1 MEVRPGK
8 TLGDVRL
15 PHAMVEIV
23 PQPRLLQ
30 PYRILAGVPHAPGL
44 MAFSLL
50 GRLQM
55 PAVPMVLTFL
65 VAEWTGS
72 YAAAGV
78 VVGAVTVGQAV
89 AGPVRGRAAD
99 RRSVPLLM
107 IVMGA
112 LYAVGLVAIVL
123 VAEALPA
130 QQWWVVIPLAGL
142 TGLALPPVGQVGKA
156 IWPRLASGRALEA
169 AYAVEAT
176 LQELIYVIAPVF
188 AAFIVTYLGAD
199 VGTLAV
205 AVVSILGPALFALA
219 LWHAGLQR
227 APARPASSAGQRR
240 GLLRIPGM
248 LRLPVFGAALIA
260 GLVSGD
266 LLLVGWSQER
276 GTPQLAGVLAAVW
289 ALGSLTGGLLAGGLP
304 GRPVLWRRGLAAA
317 AGLAALVPALPP
329 VTAGSP
335 VIVAVL
341 LGLGGM
347 AIAPSL
353 AAANGAVAGIAPPER
368 RNEAFGW
375 FFSATTAGAA
385 VASPLSGAML
395 DSVGPAGAAGAA
407 ALLVAGG
414 AVLVA
419 RHSAHDSRSARATEE
434 TART

>member
-1 MEVRPGK
+1 MS
-8 TLGDVRL
+8 
-15 PHAMVEIV
+15 
-23 PQPRLLQ
+23 QPRLLR
-30 PYRILAGVPHAPGL
+30 PYRILTGVPHAPGL

-72 YAAAGV
+72 YASAGV
-78 VVGAVTVGQAV
+78 VVGAVTVGQAA

-99 RRSVPLLM
+99 RRSVPLLLT
-107 IVMGA
+107 VLGA
-112 LYAVGLVAIVL
+112 LYAAGLVAIVL
-123 VAEALPA
+123 VAAAVPA
-130 QQWWVVIPLAGL
+130 QHWWAVIPLAGV
-142 TGLALPPVGQVGKA
+142 TGMALPPVGQVGKA
-156 IWPRLASGRALEA
+156 IWPRIAWGTALEA

-176 LQELIYVIAPVF
+176 LQELIYVVAPVF
-188 AAFIVTYLGAD
+188 AAFAVTHLGAD

-205 AVVSILGPALFALA
+205 AAVSVLGPASFALA
-219 LWHAGLQR
+219 LRHAGLQR
-227 APARPASSAGQRR
+227 APARAAGEAGEGRS
-240 GLLRIPGM
+240 LLRTPGM
-248 LRLPVFGAALIA
+248 LRLPAFGAALIA
-260 GLVSGD
+260 GLVAGD

-304 GRPVLWRRGLAAA
+304 GRPVLWRRGIAAA
-317 AGLAALVPALPP
+317 VGLAVLVPALPP

-335 VIVAVL
+335 LVVAVL

-353 AAANGAVAGIAPPER
+353 AAANSAVAEIAPPER

-385 VASPLSGAML
+385 VASPLSGAMMDL
-395 DSVGPAGAAGAA
+395 VGPAAAAGAA

-414 AVLVA
+414 VALVA
-419 RHSAHDSRSARATEE
+419 HHSLHGSRSTRAAEE